1 MALGLVF
8 RVGVGSLVTRGYLRV
23 FSAAVVMV
31 GMMARIGSDIVGS
44 WHYLKMQA
52 RVEEEYIRR
61 RVKREPSN

>member
-44 WHYLKMQA
+44 WHYLKNA
-52 RVEEEYIRR
+52 SPRR
-61 RVKREPSN
+61 RGIYPEKSKT